1 MAAHGDLNGWWR
13 FGLVVVG
20 FLARLLFRLRV
31 SGAEH
36 VPAHGPAIIA
46 ANHVSML
53 DGVALALVTSQR
65 SRRMTRF
72 LVAAEFFAKP
82 TVAWALRLYRQIP
95 LRRGKADSG
104 ALDEAIATVKGG
116 ALAGIFPEG
125 TVNPDPA
132 SGLQRGRSGVGRIAL
147 ATGAPVIPV
156 GIWGTQDRWPKSGLR
171 SRPLER
177 TAVGVAYGAPIE
189 PQGDADAADDV
200 QAFTDLVMAGI
211 AKQVAEAKLLAAR

>member
-1 MAAHGDLNGWWR
+1 MATRGDLNGWWR
-13 FGLVVVG
+13 FGLVVIG
-20 FLARLLFRLRV
+20 FLARLLFRIRV
-31 SGAEH
+31 SGADR
-36 VPAHGPAIIA
+36 VPARGPAIIA

-95 LRRGKADSG
+95 LRRGRADGG
-104 ALDEAIATVKGG
+104 ALDEAVATVKAG

-132 SGLQRGRSGVGRIAL
+132 SGVQRGRSGVGRIAL
-147 ATGAPVIPV
+147 ASGAPVIPV
-156 GIWGTQDRWPKSGLR
+156 GVWGTQHRWPKSGLR
-171 SRPLER
+171 FRPLGR
-177 TAVGVAYGAPIE
+177 TRIGIAYGEPIE
-189 PQGDADAADDV
+189 PRGDPDVTEDV
-200 QAFTDLVMAGI
+200 QVFTDLVMRGI
-211 AKQVAEAKLLAAR
+211 GKQLAEAKLLAAR